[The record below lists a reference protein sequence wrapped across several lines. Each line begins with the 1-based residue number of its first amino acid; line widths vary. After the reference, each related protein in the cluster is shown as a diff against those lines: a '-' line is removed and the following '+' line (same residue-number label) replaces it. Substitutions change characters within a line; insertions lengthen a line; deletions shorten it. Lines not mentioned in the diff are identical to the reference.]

1 MDETKSIQS
10 ILVVGGGVMGW
21 QITLMLSQKRKA
33 MTIYDID
40 SKRFPWIREQIQ
52 KNLQRRIEKGKI
64 DKEKASKIQESIKY
78 EANLE
83 TAVLDKDLVI
93 ECIPENIDLKR
104 SVFKQLQ
111 KSANENTI
119 FASNSSSFE
128 ITYILEDP
136 RFSKSFKQQ
145 CANLHFF
152 NPVFTLKLVEI
163 FSPNQTVVKRL
174 KSFIRKIAYE
184 PVVLLKPTPA
194 FIANRI
200 LAGVFREVFE
210 LLNSGACTPEDIDTA
225 CTAGLKWPLGAARLA
240 DFVGLD
246 TIYHALLDGYQRVK
260 QEYYKPNP
268 YLEDKIKKGHF
279 GYKSKKGIYDYQ

>member
-1 MDETKSIQS
+1 MEEIKSIQS
-10 ILVVGGGVMGW
+10 VLIVGGGVMGW
-21 QITLMLSQKRKA
+21 QIALMLAQKRKA

-40 SKRFPWIREQIQ
+40 PKRFSHIREQIRQ
-52 KNLQRRIEKGKI
+52 NLQRRVEKGKI
-64 DKEKASKIQESIKY
+64 DHVKATAIQESITF
-78 EANLE
+78 E
-83 TAVLDKDLVI
+83 TDLSIAIQGKDLVV

-104 SVFKQLQ
+104 SVFEQFQNASSSK
-111 KSANENTI
+111 NI

-136 RFSKSFKQQ
+136 RFSESFKQQ

-163 FSPNQTVVKRL
+163 FSLNQAVVKRL

-194 FIANRI
+194 LIANRI

-210 LLNSGACTPEDIDTA
+210 LLESGACTPEDIDTA

-246 TIYHALLDGYQRVK
+246 TIYHALLDGYLRVK

-268 YLEDKIKKGHF
+268 YLEDKIKKGQF
-279 GYKSKKGIYDYQ
+279 GFKSKKGIYEYR